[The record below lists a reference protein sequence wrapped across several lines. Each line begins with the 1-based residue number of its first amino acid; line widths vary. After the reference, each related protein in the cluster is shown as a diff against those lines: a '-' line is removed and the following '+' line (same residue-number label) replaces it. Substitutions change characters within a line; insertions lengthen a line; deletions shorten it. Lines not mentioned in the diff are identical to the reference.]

1 MKAVRV
7 HGWGE
12 PPVLETLPE
21 PREADGH
28 SLVRV
33 EAASVGH
40 LDRTIWRGEFLH
52 PPALPYVPGVEGSG
66 VVERSARLAAG
77 TRVWFRGG
85 GLGTRGDG
93 SWRERCLVPDAI
105 LGVLPDEVPFD
116 AGATFFSPCTSAWVA
131 LHEVAVLRAGE
142 RVLVTGATGAVG
154 SIVCQLARQAGAQ
167 VIGVVGSRE
176 RLVHLDDGVVEA
188 VVVDREDPRAPQGLH
203 ADVLIDTVGGATL
216 QALLPAVVGG
226 GRAVLVG
233 YLGGSRL
240 VLDLTEFIQRD
251 VSLLPLNMIRRESA
265 GRAAAPRLLERIA
278 DGTLRVE
285 RRAFAFAD
293 AGKALDWLGSP
304 GHRGRAVLRW
314 EG

>member
-21 PREADGH
+21 PREADGQ
-28 SLVRV
+28 SLVRI

-66 VVERSARLAAG
+66 VIERSGTFVAG

-93 SWRERCLVPDAI
+93 TWRERCVVPDSI
-105 LGVLPDEVPFD
+105 LGVLPDAVPFD

-131 LHEVAVLRAGE
+131 LHEVAALRAGE
-142 RVLVTGATGAVG
+142 RVLVSGATGAVG
-154 SIVCQLARQAGAQ
+154 SIVCQLGRQSGAQ
-167 VIGVVGSRE
+167 VIAVVGRRE
-176 RLVHLDDGVVEA
+176 RLAELDEGVQP
-188 VVVDREDPRAPQGLH
+188 VVVDRDDPRTPEGLH

-216 QALLPAVVGG
+216 QALLPAVVAG

-240 VLDLTEFIQRD
+240 MLDLTEFIQRD
-251 VSLLPLNMIRRESA
+251 VSLLPLNMLRREAA

-285 RRAFAFAD
+285 RRSFAFAD
-293 AGKALDWLGSP
+293 AGAALEWLGSP
-304 GHRGRAVLRW
+304 DHRGRAVLRW
-314 EG
+314 TG